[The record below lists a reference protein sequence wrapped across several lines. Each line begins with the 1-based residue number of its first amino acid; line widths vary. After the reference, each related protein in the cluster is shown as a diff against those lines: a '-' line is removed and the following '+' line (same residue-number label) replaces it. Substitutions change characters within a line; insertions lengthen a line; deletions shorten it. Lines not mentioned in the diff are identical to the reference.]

1 MELLEET
8 AEEGPVPEMV
18 RTVIGVSAVASTGY
32 VLLNSRIAYW
42 LLSILGSRPLWK
54 GFDPLEVIYAWE
66 EEQEEETGQLRQPH
80 FWSRRRRRDDES
92 LASLAAGRRTELRQI
107 EEAER

>member
-1 MELLEET
+1 MELLEKTE
-8 AEEGPVPEMV
+8 EEGPVPEVV
-18 RTVIGVSAVASTGY
+18 RTMIGVSAVASTGY

-42 LLSILGSRPLWK
+42 LLSILSSRPIWK

-66 EEQEEETGQLRQPH
+66 EEQEEEPGQHRQPH

-92 LASLAAGRRTELRQI
+92 LASLAASGRTEHRQT
-107 EEAER
+107 EEVEG